1 MLTTCDKQIFYSQ
14 INDAAFRITNCCV
27 KMLKYGYLYVI
38 KSKNIKED
46 EMQSLKTKILIVS
59 TGYNFRA

>member
-1 MLTTCDKQIFYSQ
+1 
-14 INDAAFRITNCCV
+14 
-27 KMLKYGYLYVI
+27 MLKYGYLYVI